1 MKFKHY
7 FLSVALMAM
16 GGAGTAMAWDEP
28 TQVDGVY
35 QIGTAS
41 ELEWFAEYVNSA
53 SSGNTAMLNA
63 KAVLTADIDMTDVS
77 HTPIGP
83 STTYKYDGEFDG
95 QHHVIS
101 NMIIDLPEKENVG
114 LFGIVR
120 GNAVIKNIIID
131 SSCSIK
137 GKNRVAGII
146 GSTQTVA
153 DKKMAVLNCVNMA
166 SVHAYEGVAAGII
179 GAGQSQYPFF
189 KMHNCVNTGAITT
202 DAEKNYTVAFNG
214 WNNSAGGNAQVWSC
228 YNAGTLSKIDG
239 VNNLFRGSNRSTLNS
254 YDVVNKDATYQS
266 RSNVPADIISNGF
279 QTADPLH
286 SGELCYYL
294 NHGMEMMGRSEV
306 TEGEEYTQDLSD
318 PNSIPMPNAAGPK
331 VYQVANYY
339 CNGKPKGSVV
349 YSNVNSSTVDE
360 HVKGANFVCVNC
372 NNYAFDGIEDYKTPD
387 GEGYYHLSTVEDVE
401 WFAAMVNL
409 KFHGAM
415 NAKLDNDIDFG
426 GVKAHQPIG
435 CSAHKYGGHFDG
447 QGHRIIGMK
456 LTSDLVLS
464 NPDYDGV
471 GFFGSLR
478 AGIEDAVWGVSS
490 TEATVENLI
499 IDKSCDI
506 NVPYH
511 WVGGIA
517 GHINA
522 GDGTVNILNCGNEAN
537 ITAAGDAN
545 AGIIGISEQTA
556 YTLNI
561 IGCWN
566 TGNITGTG
574 KNCAGI
580 FGGNSGSKTTV
591 TIRGCWNTGNVTATN
606 ENAAITGWIGSNTDP
621 GNEISGCWNKGT
633 VTGLDGTKSLYRG
646 TATNYGLADAQAAVQ
661 EGTATLL
668 TDDMFASGELCYR
681 LNGDQSTIRWTQKLD
696 GSQDTPAFD
705 AGGDQVYMHG
715 SVYCDGTAAPGTVY
729 NNEGP
734 DGVINIGHEHDD
746 ALGMCIH
753 NCDQKFDEPALV
765 DGWYELTSAGN
776 IEWFA
781 AEIQKGNAVIKGK
794 MMNDIDFGGVVNL
807 HNPIGNNPN
816 NHDSDARKFNGEFDG
831 QGHRITNLIIDRPS
845 ANNQGFFG
853 YVRGGGTS
861 VIKNLILDK
870 TCSITGNGDVA
881 GIAAKSQITNG
892 VIEIINC
899 VNEATVTAKG
909 QNVGGI
915 FGGIRDASVF
925 HIYNCVNAGT
935 ITSENGAPYAG
946 ALAGWIGNNGN
957 TIIKNFINV
966 GTVNGYN
973 GTSRIGRTVGTVTNL
988 IDAGTGATAAND
1000 YYNAASAT
1008 SGELAYAANQAAGEY
1023 AFFQNIGTDEYPSP
1037 LNEGY
1042 VNKITAAGYATQ
1054 YIADKDV
1061 EIPAAVKAYAGKVNG
1076 SYLNLT
1082 EVADKIPAA
1091 TAVVLEGA
1099 EGFYSFMPTTG
1110 AAAVAENDL
1119 KGTATALTAD
1129 GSQYVL
1135 AKKDDVVGFYQATE
1149 GTIAAGKAYLTGIS
1163 AGVKAVTFGT
1173 ADGIASP
1180 LSETEEGA
1188 AIYDLSGRRVEKAT
1202 KGLYIINGKKTLK

>member
-1 MKFKHY
+1 MKFKH
-7 FLSVALMAM
+7 FALSVALMAV
-16 GGAGTAMAWDEP
+16 GGAMNLRAQDAP
-28 TQVDGVY
+28 TQDGDGFYLLGSV
-35 QIGTAS
+35 ADV
-41 ELEWFAEYVNSA
+41 EWFANFIEA
-53 SSGNTAMLNA
+53 GNTTA
-63 KAVLTADIDMTDVS
+63 KAKLTADIDYTEQT
-77 HTPIGP
+77 HTPIGQN
-83 STTYKYDGEFDG
+83 TDRKFNGVFDG
-95 QHHVIS
+95 QGHRIKNLHM
-101 NMIIDLPEKENVG
+101 NGTNVG
-114 LFGIVR
+114 FFGVVR
-120 GNAVIKNIIID
+120 GGTTIQNLIFDVT
-131 SSCSIK
+131 CSFEATERCGSLIGFTQAK
-137 GKNRVAGII
+137 SGGAITINNVVNFASVTSGSKVAGGI
-146 GSTQTVA
+146 
-153 DKKMAVLNCVNMA
+153 MAAGHTNNDHPVVNMANCVNAGTVKCTGGDKAAALIGWNKSA
-166 SVHAYEGVAAGII
+166 STSTLKACYNIGVCDPLD
-179 GAGQSQYPFF
+179 GANNAFRGTYRA
-189 KMHNCVNTGAITT
+189 MVNCYDLVNTTAQGKTGTQGLKT
-202 DAEKNYTVAFNG
+202 DWV
-214 WNNSAGGNAQVWSC
+214 
-228 YNAGTLSKIDG
+228 
-239 VNNLFRGSNRSTLNS
+239 
-254 YDVVNKDATYQS
+254 
-266 RSNVPADIISNGF
+266 
-279 QTADPLH
+279 TADPLH
-286 SGELCYYL
+286 SGELCYVL
-294 NHGMEMMGRSEV
+294 NNGDMSVNGIKFK
-306 TEGEEYTQDLSD
+306 QDLSD
-318 PNSIPMPNAAGPK
+318 PASIPMPVEDGLL
-331 VYQVANYY
+331 VYEVANYS
-339 CNGKPKGSVV
+339 CNGKPKGSVT

-478 AGIEDAVWGVSS
+478 AGIEDAGWGVSS

-517 GHINA
+517 GHINS

-545 AGIIGISEQTA
+545 AGILGLSEQTA

-646 TATNYGLADAQAAVQ
+646 TATNYGLADVQTGVQ

-668 TDDMFASGELCYR
+668 TDDMFASGELCYV

-696 GSQDTPAFD
+696 GTQDTPAFD
-705 AGGDQVYMHG
+705 EGGVQVYMHG

-734 DGVINIGHEHDD
+734 DGVINIGHEHND

-753 NCDQKFDEPALV
+753 NCDQKFDKPALV
-765 DGWYELTSAGN
+765 EGWYELTSAGN

-781 AEIQKGNAVIKGK
+781 AEIQNGNIDIKGK

-870 TCSITGNGDVA
+870 TCSITGNGDIG
-881 GIAAKSQITNG
+881 GIVAKSQITSG

-909 QNVGGI
+909 QNAGGI

-935 ITSENGAPYAG
+935 VTSENGAPYAG
-946 ALAGWIGNNGN
+946 ALAGWIGNNGK

-988 IDAGTGATAAND
+988 IDAGTGATAEND

-1008 SGELAYAANQAAGEY
+1008 SGELAYVANQAAGEY
-1023 AFFQNIGTDEYPSP
+1023 AFFQNIGTDAYPSP

-1061 EIPAAVKAYAGKVNG
+1061 EIPATVKAYAGKVSG

>member
-41 ELEWFAEYVNSA
+41 ELEWYAEYVNSCVA
-53 SSGNTAMLNA
+53 NDTEGNNA
-63 KAVLTADIDMTDVS
+63 KLMSKAVLTADIDLKDITHS
-77 HTPIGP
+77 PIGA
-83 STTYKYDGEFDG
+83 STAFKFDGEFDG
-95 QHHVIS
+95 QGHRIL
-101 NMIIDLPEKENVG
+101 NMIIDNELDNQAF
-114 LFGIVR
+114 FGVVR
-120 GNAVIKNIIID
+120 GNAIIKNIIID
-131 SSCSIK
+131 KSCSVSA
-137 GKNRVAGII
+137 GNRAAGLI
-146 GSTQTVA
+146 GSLQTAA
-153 DKKMAVLNCVNMA
+153 DGKCRILNCVNEA
-166 SVHAYEGVAAGII
+166 NITSKTGVAAGIL
-179 GAGQSQYPFF
+179 GAGQSGYAFF
-189 KMHNCVNTGAITT
+189 KMHNCVNTGNIQGA
-202 DAEKNYTVAFNG
+202 ASNKAVAFCGYNADSKKG
-214 WNNSAGGNAQVWSC
+214 NSQVWNC
-228 YNAGTLSKIDG
+228 YNLGTLDPMDG
-239 VNNLFRGSNRSTLNS
+239 VNSFFRGSFRSVQNS
-254 YDVVNKDATYQS
+254 YDAVYSGKQG
-266 RSNVPADIISNGF
+266 ISISAEDVANGR
-279 QTADPLH
+279 
-286 SGELCYYL
+286 LCYLL
-294 NHGMEMMGRSEV
+294 NQGE
-306 TEGEEYTQDLSD
+306 TEGTSFKQTIGVD
-318 PNSIPMPNAAGPK
+318 PYPMPVADGDL
-331 VYQVANYY
+331 VYEVANYS
-339 CNGKPKGSVV
+339 CNGKPKGGVT
-349 YSNVNSSTVDE
+349 YSNVNSSSYDE

-435 CSAHKYGGHFDG
+435 CSGHKYGGHFDG

-517 GHINA
+517 GHINS
-522 GDGTVNILNCGNEAN
+522 GDGTINILNCGNEAN
-537 ITAAGDAN
+537 ITAGGDAN

-646 TATNYGLADAQAAVQ
+646 TATNYGLADVQTGVQ

-705 AGGDQVYMHG
+705 AGGDQVYVHG
-715 SVYCDGTAAPGTVY
+715 QIYCSGVSAPGTIY

-734 DGVINIGHEHDD
+734 DGVINLPHNINDEI
-746 ALGMCIH
+746 GMCDVCATR
-753 NCDQKFDEPALV
+753 NS
-765 DGWYELTSAGN
+765 TS
-776 IEWFA
+776 
-781 AEIQKGNAVIKGK
+781 
-794 MMNDIDFGGVVNL
+794 
-807 HNPIGNNPN
+807 
-816 NHDSDARKFNGEFDG
+816 
-831 QGHRITNLIIDRPS
+831 RPS
-845 ANNQGFFG
+845 
-853 YVRGGGTS
+853 
-861 VIKNLILDK
+861 
-870 TCSITGNGDVA
+870 
-881 GIAAKSQITNG
+881 
-892 VIEIINC
+892 
-899 VNEATVTAKG
+899 
-909 QNVGGI
+909 
-915 FGGIRDASVF
+915 
-925 HIYNCVNAGT
+925 
-935 ITSENGAPYAG
+935 
-946 ALAGWIGNNGN
+946 
-957 TIIKNFINV
+957 
-966 GTVNGYN
+966 
-973 GTSRIGRTVGTVTNL
+973 
-988 IDAGTGATAAND
+988 
-1000 YYNAASAT
+1000 
-1008 SGELAYAANQAAGEY
+1008 
-1023 AFFQNIGTDEYPSP
+1023 
-1037 LNEGY
+1037 
-1042 VNKITAAGYATQ
+1042 
-1054 YIADKDV
+1054 
-1061 EIPAAVKAYAGKVNG
+1061 
-1076 SYLNLT
+1076 
-1082 EVADKIPAA
+1082 
-1091 TAVVLEGA
+1091 
-1099 EGFYSFMPTTG
+1099 
-1110 AAAVAENDL
+1110 
-1119 KGTATALTAD
+1119 
-1129 GSQYVL
+1129 
-1135 AKKDDVVGFYQATE
+1135 
-1149 GTIAAGKAYLTGIS
+1149 
-1163 AGVKAVTFGT
+1163 
-1173 ADGIASP
+1173 
-1180 LSETEEGA
+1180 
-1188 AIYDLSGRRVEKAT
+1188 
-1202 KGLYIINGKKTLK
+1202 

>member
-1 MKFKHY
+1 MKFKH
-7 FLSVALMAM
+7 FALSVALMAV
-16 GGAGTAMAWDEP
+16 GGAMNLRAQDAP
-28 TQVDGVY
+28 TQDGDGFYLLGSV
-35 QIGTAS
+35 ADV
-41 ELEWFAEYVNSA
+41 EWFANFIEA
-53 SSGNTAMLNA
+53 GNTTA
-63 KAVLTADIDMTDVS
+63 KAKLTADIDYTEQT
-77 HTPIGP
+77 HTPIGQN
-83 STTYKYDGEFDG
+83 TDRKFNGVFDG
-95 QHHVIS
+95 QGHRIKHLHM
-101 NMIIDLPEKENVG
+101 NGTNVG
-114 LFGIVR
+114 FFGVVR
-120 GNAVIKNIIID
+120 GGTTIQNLIFDAT
-131 SSCSIK
+131 CSFEATERCGSLIGFTQAK
-137 GKNRVAGII
+137 SGGAITINNVVNFADVTSGSKVAGGI
-146 GSTQTVA
+146 
-153 DKKMAVLNCVNMA
+153 MAAGHTNNDHPVVNMA
-166 SVHAYEGVAAGII
+166 
-179 GAGQSQYPFF
+179 
-189 KMHNCVNTGAITT
+189 NCI
-202 DAEKNYTVAFNG
+202 
-214 WNNSAGGNAQVWSC
+214 
-228 YNAGTLSKIDG
+228 NAGTIKCTGGDKAAAFIGWNKSASTSTLKACYNIGVCDPLDG
-239 VNNLFRGSNRSTLNS
+239 ANNAFRGSYRAMVNC
-254 YDVVNKDATYQS
+254 YDLVNTTAQGKTGTQGLKTDW
-266 RSNVPADIISNGF
+266 V
-279 QTADPLH
+279 TADPLH
-286 SGELCYYL
+286 SGELCYVL
-294 NHGMEMMGRSEV
+294 NNGDMSVNGIKFK
-306 TEGEEYTQDLSD
+306 QDLSD
-318 PNSIPMPNAAGPK
+318 PASIPMPVEDGLL
-331 VYQVANYY
+331 VYEVANYS

-349 YSNVNSSTVDE
+349 YSNVNSSSYDE

-478 AGIEDAVWGVSS
+478 AGIEDAGWGVSS

-517 GHINA
+517 GHINS

-537 ITAAGDAN
+537 ITAIGDAN
-545 AGIIGISEQTA
+545 AGILGLSEQTA

-591 TIRGCWNTGNVTATN
+591 TIRGCWNTGNVTANN

-646 TATNYGLADAQAAVQ
+646 TATNYGLADVQTGVQ

-668 TDDMFASGELCYR
+668 TDDMFASGELCYV

-696 GSQDTPAFD
+696 GTQDTPAFD
-705 AGGDQVYMHG
+705 AGGVQVYMHG

-734 DGVINIGHEHDD
+734 DGVINIGHEHND

-781 AEIQKGNAVIKGK
+781 AEIQKGNATIKGK
-794 MMNDIDFGGVVNL
+794 MMNDIDFGSVVNL

-870 TCSITGNGDVA
+870 TCSITGNGDIG
-881 GIAAKSQITNG
+881 GIAAKSQITSG

-909 QNVGGI
+909 QNAGGI

-935 ITSENGAPYAG
+935 VTSENGAPYAG
-946 ALAGWIGNNGN
+946 ALAGWIGNNGK

-1008 SGELAYAANQAAGEY
+1008 SGELAYVANQAAGEY
-1023 AFFQNIGTDEYPSP
+1023 AFFQNIGTDAYPSP

-1061 EIPAAVKAYAGKVNG
+1061 EIPATVKAYAGKVSG

-1180 LSETEEGA
+1180 LSKTEEGA

>member
-349 YSNVNSSTVDE
+349 YSNVNSSTIDE

-478 AGIEDAVWGVSS
+478 AGIEDAGWVVSS

-511 WVGGIA
+511 WVAGIA
-517 GHINA
+517 GHINS

-606 ENAAITGWIGSNTDP
+606 ENAAITGWIGSNA

-646 TATNYGLADAQAAVQ
+646 TATNYGLADVQTGVQ

-705 AGGDQVYMHG
+705 AGG
-715 SVYCDGTAAPGTVY
+715 
-729 NNEGP
+729 
-734 DGVINIGHEHDD
+734 
-746 ALGMCIH
+746 
-753 NCDQKFDEPALV
+753 
-765 DGWYELTSAGN
+765 
-776 IEWFA
+776 
-781 AEIQKGNAVIKGK
+781 
-794 MMNDIDFGGVVNL
+794 
-807 HNPIGNNPN
+807 
-816 NHDSDARKFNGEFDG
+816 
-831 QGHRITNLIIDRPS
+831 
-845 ANNQGFFG
+845 
-853 YVRGGGTS
+853 
-861 VIKNLILDK
+861 
-870 TCSITGNGDVA
+870 
-881 GIAAKSQITNG
+881 
-892 VIEIINC
+892 
-899 VNEATVTAKG
+899 
-909 QNVGGI
+909 
-915 FGGIRDASVF
+915 
-925 HIYNCVNAGT
+925 
-935 ITSENGAPYAG
+935 
-946 ALAGWIGNNGN
+946 
-957 TIIKNFINV
+957 
-966 GTVNGYN
+966 
-973 GTSRIGRTVGTVTNL
+973 
-988 IDAGTGATAAND
+988 
-1000 YYNAASAT
+1000 
-1008 SGELAYAANQAAGEY
+1008 
-1023 AFFQNIGTDEYPSP
+1023 
-1037 LNEGY
+1037 
-1042 VNKITAAGYATQ
+1042 
-1054 YIADKDV
+1054 
-1061 EIPAAVKAYAGKVNG
+1061 
-1076 SYLNLT
+1076 
-1082 EVADKIPAA
+1082 
-1091 TAVVLEGA
+1091 
-1099 EGFYSFMPTTG
+1099 
-1110 AAAVAENDL
+1110 
-1119 KGTATALTAD
+1119 
-1129 GSQYVL
+1129 
-1135 AKKDDVVGFYQATE
+1135 
-1149 GTIAAGKAYLTGIS
+1149 
-1163 AGVKAVTFGT
+1163 
-1173 ADGIASP
+1173 
-1180 LSETEEGA
+1180 
-1188 AIYDLSGRRVEKAT
+1188 
-1202 KGLYIINGKKTLK
+1202 